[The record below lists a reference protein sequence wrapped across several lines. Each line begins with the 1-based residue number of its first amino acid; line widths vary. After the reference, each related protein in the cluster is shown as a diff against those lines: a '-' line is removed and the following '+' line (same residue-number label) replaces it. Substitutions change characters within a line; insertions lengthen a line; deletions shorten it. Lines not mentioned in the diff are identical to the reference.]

1 MASNV
6 TQTRT
11 IQDMINLKD
20 QDPLTYYNL
29 SILAKSITDDGI
41 LYSSNNIIYDYMEE
55 LDNIAQ
61 NVTMNDKEYIRYC
74 YKPKLLAYDVYGSTE
89 LYFVLLALNG
99 TCNVKD
105 FNKKTFRAVKADVL
119 LDYLNRIYNAEEEYI
134 RYNRNSVGE
143 TVPY

>member
-20 QDPLTYYNL
+20 QDPLTYYSL
-29 SILAKSITDDGI
+29 SILAKSITDDGL
-41 LYSSNNIIYDYMEE
+41 LYSSDNIIYTYLEE
-55 LDNIAQ
+55 LNQVAEE
-61 NVTMNDKEYIRYC
+61 VEMNDQEYIRYC

-105 FNKKTFRAVKADVL
+105 FNKRKFKAIKADVL
-119 LDYLNRIYNAEEEYI
+119 LDLLNKIYNAEEEYI
-134 RYNRNSVGE
+134 RYNRKNVGE
-143 TVPY
+143 DVPY